1 MRSLLL
7 LGSTGSI
14 GTQTLELLRDSRGSY
29 RVEGLAALRSW
40 RELAAQA
47 REFTPRFVAL
57 ADATSADDLR
67 RELPSGTHLF
77 AGEDAVL
84 DLCRAADFDVAVHGI
99 VGAAGVRASEVVIRR
114 GKVLALANKE
124 SLVVAGTLL
133 MRLAREHGA
142 TILPVD
148 SEHSAVFQCLRG
160 ENLGRVRRV
169 ILTGSGGPFRTTPR
183 AELAHVTPAQA
194 LRHPNWNMGPRI
206 TVGSATLMNK
216 ALEIIELHHLFGL
229 GPERIQVAI
238 HPQSI
243 VHSLVEFVDG
253 SVIAQMGPPDMRGPI
268 HHALHHPD
276 RAPARLSGFDFAAF
290 RQLTFEEPDFERFPA
305 LALGYACI
313 EGGSDCGAVVNA
325 ADEVAVEAF
334 LREEIRFEDIV
345 RLNQRVL
352 ARRPGLDASID
363 ELLRADTV
371 SRAMA
376 QDEIAILRA
385 NTSAPTPSAPN
396 TPTPG
401 APPNATRTAST
412 FAREPGTP

>member
-14 GTQTLELLRDSRGSY
+14 GTQTLELLRDSRGSF
-29 RVEGLAALRSW
+29 RVDALAAGRSW

-47 REFTPRFVAL
+47 REFAPRFVAL
-57 ADATSADDLR
+57 ADPAGAEELR
-67 RELPSGTHLF
+67 RELPAGTHLF
-77 AGEDAVL
+77 TGPDAVL
-84 DLCRAADFDVAVHGI
+84 ELCRAAEFDVAVHGI
-99 VGAAGVRASEVVIRR
+99 VGAAGVRASEAVLER
-114 GKVLALANKE
+114 GKILALANKE

-133 MRLAREHGA
+133 MQLARERGA

-160 ENLGRVRRV
+160 EDIGRVRRV
-169 ILTGSGGPFRTTPR
+169 ILTGSGGPFRRTPAADLAR
-183 AELAHVTPAQA
+183 ATPAQA

-229 GPERIQVAI
+229 EPERIQVAI

-253 SVIAQMGPPDMRGPI
+253 SVMAQMGPPDMRGPI

-276 RAPARLSGFDFAAF
+276 RAPAKLAGFDFASF
-290 RQLTFEEPDFERFPA
+290 RELTFEEPDFARFPA
-305 LALGYACI
+305 LALGYECI
-313 EGGSDCGAVVNA
+313 AGGSDCGAVVNA

-334 LREEIRFEDIV
+334 LREDIRFEDIV

-352 ARRPGLDASID
+352 ARRPGLDRSID
-363 ELLRADTV
+363 ELLRAD
-371 SRAMA
+371 SAARAMA
-376 QDEIAILRA
+376 QDEIAALRA
-385 NTSAPTPSAPN
+385 GAASSSAAPAAE
-396 TPTPG
+396 P
-401 APPNATRTAST
+401 
-412 FAREPGTP
+412 AR